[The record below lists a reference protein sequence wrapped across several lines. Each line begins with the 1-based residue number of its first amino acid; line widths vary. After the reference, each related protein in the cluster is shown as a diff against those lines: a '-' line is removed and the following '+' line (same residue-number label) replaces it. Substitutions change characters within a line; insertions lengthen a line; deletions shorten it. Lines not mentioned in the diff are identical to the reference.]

1 MYIISALRI
10 ITGCDKMMVFLS
22 CVVCRAVTFILHL
35 LGRGATSMPG
45 KAAIKVKRNV
55 LKNLSEN
62 TKVIIV
68 TGTNGKTTSCRIL
81 EEGLKRAGKQYFINK
96 SGANLITGVTAAF
109 IMNSNIFGKCKKE
122 YAIIECDE
130 NAFREVSRYIRAD
143 VVLVT
148 NVFRDQLDR
157 YGEVTHTL
165 NAIKESVKNLPNA
178 VICLDADCSLT
189 YSMSREIPNKIIT
202 FGVNVPFDENAK
214 APEISDAKYCIFCKS
229 EYAYTYH
236 TYGHLGGFTCPGCGY
251 SRPEPEF
258 AVTKIDELKAG
269 YSVVEANLSGEERTL
284 KVNIGGTYNIYNAI
298 GCAAALT
305 ALGLE
310 KETVVSAIE
319 NFNGAFGRMEQFE
332 SGENKIN
339 VILVKNPAGFSQTM
353 SYLSSINDEF
363 SMIVSLNDNAAD
375 GRDVSWIW
383 DVDFGGVF
391 KKENVKNIYVC
402 GKRCY
407 DMAIRI
413 KNEGTEGREIKVI
426 ENEDYEK
433 LVDIATSEG
442 RDVYIVP
449 TYTSMMTMRPVIA
462 KRLGGKEF
470 WE

>member
-1 MYIISALRI
+1 ML
-10 ITGCDKMMVFLS
+10 TFLS
-22 CVVCRAVTFILHL
+22 CLVCRIVTFILHR

-55 LKNLSEN
+55 LHDLSKD

-81 EEGLKRAGKQYFINK
+81 EEGLIRADKSYFINK
-96 SGANLITGVTAAF
+96 SGANLITGITAAF
-109 IMNSNIFGKCKKE
+109 IMNSTITGRCKKD

-143 VVLVT
+143 VILVT

-165 NAIKESVKNLPNA
+165 NAIKESVKNLPTA
-178 VICLDADCSLT
+178 TVCLDADCSLT
-189 YSMSREIPNKIIT
+189 YSMSREIPNKIVT
-202 FGVNVPFDENAK
+202 FGVNVPFDKDAK
-214 APEISDAKYCIFCKS
+214 APEISDAKYCIFCKQ
-229 EYAYTYH
+229 EYDYTYH
-236 TYGHLGGFTCPGCGY
+236 TYGHLGGFVCAGCGY
-251 SRPEPEF
+251 SRPRPDF
-258 AVTKIDELKAG
+258 AVNSIEELKLDH
-269 YSVVEANLSGEERTL
+269 SVVVADFCGSEHLI

-305 ALGLE
+305 SLGIDEKTIISALE
-310 KETVVSAIE
+310 S
-319 NFNGAFGRMEQFE
+319 FNGAFGRMEHFDA
-332 SGENKIN
+332 GEHKVNI
-339 VILVKNPAGFSQTM
+339 ILVKNPAGFSQTTR
-353 SYLSSINDEF
+353 YLKDVSEDFTVIF
-363 SMIVSLNDNAAD
+363 SLNDNSAD
-375 GRDVSWIW
+375 GKDISWIW
-383 DVDFGGVF
+383 DVDFNGIF
-391 KKENVKNIYVC
+391 ENDAVKDVYVC

-413 KNEGTEGREIKVI
+413 KYEGVGGREIKVI
-426 ENEDYEK
+426 ENEDYNK
-433 LVDIATSEG
+433 LVDIATSQG